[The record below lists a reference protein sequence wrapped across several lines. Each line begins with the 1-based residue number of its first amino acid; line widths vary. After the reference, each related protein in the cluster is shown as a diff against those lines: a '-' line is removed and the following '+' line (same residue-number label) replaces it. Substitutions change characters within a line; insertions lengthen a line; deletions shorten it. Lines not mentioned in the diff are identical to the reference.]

1 MFRKRFFCSYFF
13 SCFHLK
19 IIFIPHWGVPVDP
32 INSFTKYVLDTC
44 YEEDT
49 LLGAGDL
56 AENK

>member
-1 MFRKRFFCSYFF
+1 M
-13 SCFHLK
+13 
-19 IIFIPHWGVPVDP
+19 DP

-56 AENK
+56 AGNKIEEILAFTELTL